1 MCRPPTQDE
10 LEESEPSLARTF
22 WRLRAVA
29 LVACCDEAL
38 FSFATG
44 ATHYPYLRTLVRC
57 HARSS
62 SFSGSARCGD
72 ADVVLQRG
80 ARLGGWAT
88 FAVVVGNVLCVLL
101 WAPRIDSVGRRST
114 IVRSLGGLALGLMA
128 LAGAAR
134 LDSVA
139 LSLGAYVAMAAT
151 SATQAAAAAL
161 ASDSYAKDARQRTAL
176 AVVNTARGA
185 GTVAAAAAGYFV
197 LRRDLEDYA
206 IPYAA
211 CAGLALIVAAL
222 ARGALPEDAPP
233 QQTERDWRRGARALA
248 LNCRRAAA
256 TLGMTTAAYY
266 AGFSILSS
274 WGISQLGLAQA
285 TLSLVVLVQ
294 YAGLALGALA
304 ASLVGGAI
312 AVAGGL
318 VATGLAAPR
327 APLLV
332 WALPP
337 IAGLGLGAASTA
349 ASTAVGI
356 SVDQEDQG
364 QAQAVLLLLGYV
376 GAALGCLL
384 GPRLY
389 APEASVLRA
398 SLPFLVGAG
407 VAVATALGLIATA
420 PRRVELLEEPL
431 LEDRD
436 DADESEV

>member
-1 MCRPPTQDE
+1 M
-10 LEESEPSLARTF
+10 
-22 WRLRAVA
+22 
-29 LVACCDEAL
+29 
-38 FSFATG
+38 
-44 ATHYPYLRTLVRC
+44 
-57 HARSS
+57 
-62 SFSGSARCGD
+62 
-72 ADVVLQRG
+72 
-80 ARLGGWAT
+80 
-88 FAVVVGNVLCVLL
+88 
-101 WAPRIDSVGRRST
+101 
-114 IVRSLGGLALGLMA
+114 
-128 LAGAAR
+128 
-134 LDSVA
+134 
-139 LSLGAYVAMAAT
+139 
-151 SATQAAAAAL
+151 
-161 ASDSYAKDARQRTAL
+161 
-176 AVVNTARGA
+176 
-185 GTVAAAAAGYFV
+185 
-197 LRRDLEDYA
+197 
-206 IPYAA
+206 
-211 CAGLALIVAAL
+211 IVAAL

-233 QQTERDWRRGARALA
+233 RQTERDWRRGARALVSR
-248 LNCRRAAA
+248 CRRAAA
-256 TLGMTTAAYY
+256 ALSITTAAYY

-274 WGISQLGLAQA
+274 WGISQLGFSQA

-349 ASTAVGI
+349 ASTKVGI
-356 SVDQEDQG
+356 SVESEDQG

-407 VAVATALGLIATA
+407 VAVATALGLVATA
-420 PRRVELLEEPL
+420 PRRVEGLEEAL
-431 LEDRD
+431 LEDGD
-436 DADESEV
+436 DEDDSEV

>member
-10 LEESEPSLARTF
+10 IANEPSLARTF

-88 FAVVVGNVLCVLL
+88 LAVVVGNVLCVLL
-101 WAPRIDSVGRRST
+101 WAPRIDSSGRRHT
-114 IVRSLGGLALGLMA
+114 IVRSLVGLALGLLA
-128 LAGAAR
+128 LACAAH

-139 LSLGAYVAMAAT
+139 LSLGAYVVMAAT

-161 ASDSYAKDARQRTAL
+161 ASDSMEKDARQRTAL
-176 AVVNTARGA
+176 AVVGGARGA

-197 LRRDLEDYA
+197 LRRDLEDYS

-211 CAGLALIVAAL
+211 CAALALGAAAL
-222 ARGALPEDAPP
+222 ARGALREVAPP
-233 QQTERDWRRGARALA
+233 QPTEGDWRRGARALFH
-248 LNCRRAAA
+248 NCRRAAA
-256 TLGMTTAAYY
+256 ALSITTAAYY

-285 TLSLVVLVQ
+285 MLSLVVLVQ
-294 YAGLALGALA
+294 YAGLALGALT

-349 ASTAVGI
+349 ASTEVGI
-356 SVDQEDQG
+356 SVSQEDQG

-407 VAVATALGLIATA
+407 VAVATALGLVATA
-420 PRRVELLEEPL
+420 PRRVEGLEEAL
-431 LEDRD
+431 LEDGD
-436 DADESEV
+436 DEDESEV

>member
-10 LEESEPSLARTF
+10 IANEPSLAWTF

-72 ADVVLQRG
+72 ADVVLKRG

-114 IVRSLGGLALGLMA
+114 IVRSLIGLALGLMA
-128 LAGAAR
+128 LAGAAH

-139 LSLGAYVAMAAT
+139 LSLGAYVVMAAT

-161 ASDSYAKDARQRTAL
+161 ASDSIEKDARQQRAL

-233 QQTERDWRRGARALA
+233 RQTERDWRRGARALVS
-248 LNCRRAAA
+248 NCRRAAA
-256 TLGMTTAAYY
+256 ALSITTAAYY

-312 AVAGGL
+312 LIAGGL

-349 ASTAVGI
+349 ASTQVGI
-356 SVDQEDQG
+356 SVESEDQG

-420 PRRVELLEEPL
+420 PRRQGPLEEAL
-431 LEDRD
+431 LEDGD
-436 DADESEV
+436 DEDESEV

>member
-101 WAPRIDSVGRRST
+101 WAPRIDSLGRRHT
-114 IVRSLGGLALGLMA
+114 IVRSLAGLAVGLGA
-128 LAGAAR
+128 LACAAQ

-161 ASDSYAKDARQRTAL
+161 ASDAYEKDARQRRAL

-185 GTVAAAAAGYFV
+185 GTVAAPRLA
-197 LRRDLEDYA
+197 RRSSTTF
-206 IPYAA
+206 
-211 CAGLALIVAAL
+211 AL
-222 ARGALPEDAPP
+222 AFPVCQSRRTAQPASPKRHRGFAVGFSS
-233 QQTERDWRRGARALA
+233 TAR
-248 LNCRRAAA
+248 RRATCGLTAPSAA
-256 TLGMTTAAYY
+256 
-266 AGFSILSS
+266 
-274 WGISQLGLAQA
+274 
-285 TLSLVVLVQ
+285 
-294 YAGLALGALA
+294 ALGAP
-304 ASLVGGAI
+304 ASSSSNSCSSTGTGDPPPRRCSSLPLSSSDPPEESPPVPPSSATRHI
-312 AVAGGL
+312 AMCFRY
-318 VATGLAAPR
+318 R
-327 APLLV
+327 AV
-332 WALPP
+332 
-337 IAGLGLGAASTA
+337 
-349 ASTAVGI
+349 
-356 SVDQEDQG
+356 
-364 QAQAVLLLLGYV
+364 
-376 GAALGCLL
+376 
-384 GPRLY
+384 PRLE
-389 APEASVLRA
+389 EASAARTAFGHGTQLIWHQARYISQAEALHTAPA
-398 SLPFLVGAG
+398 SYRSNWRYISLALHIGPAAMCSAGAG
-407 VAVATALGLIATA
+407 TYRPGLLHTASGNIAQHW
-420 PRRVELLEEPL
+420 REKRSRVTIPPAG
-431 LEDRD
+431 DT
-436 DADESEV
+436 

>member
-1 MCRPPTQDE
+1 MCRPPTQ
-10 LEESEPSLARTF
+10 EEIEHEPSLARTF

-29 LVACCDEAL
+29 LIACCDEAL

-72 ADVVLQRG
+72 GDVVLKRG
-80 ARLGGWAT
+80 ASLGGWAT

-101 WAPRIDSVGRRST
+101 WAPRIDSLGRRHT
-114 IVRSLGGLALGLMA
+114 IVRSLGGLALGLLA

-139 LSLGAYVAMAAT
+139 LSLGAYVVMAAT

-161 ASDSYAKDARQRTAL
+161 ASDSIEKDARQQHAL

-185 GTVAAAAAGYFV
+185 GTVAAAAAGFFV

-222 ARGALPEDAPP
+222 ARGALPEDAETP
-233 QQTERDWRRGARALA
+233 QMDRDWRRGARALVSR
-248 LNCRRAAA
+248 CRRAAA
-256 TLGMTTAAYY
+256 ALSITTAAYY

-294 YAGLALGALA
+294 YAGMALGALA

-337 IAGLGLGAASTA
+337 IAGVGLGAASTA
-349 ASTAVGI
+349 ASTKVGI
-356 SVDQEDQG
+356 SVSQEDQG

-420 PRRVELLEEPL
+420 PHRFEMLEEPL